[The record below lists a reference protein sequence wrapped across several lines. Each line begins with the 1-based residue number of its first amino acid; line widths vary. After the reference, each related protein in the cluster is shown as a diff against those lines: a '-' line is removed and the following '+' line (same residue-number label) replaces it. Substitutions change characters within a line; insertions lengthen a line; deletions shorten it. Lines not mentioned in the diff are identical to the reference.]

1 MPAPLNFFFIRVAVV
16 MVSLHSTKTLRPLS
30 KLTQKMESKLIKLE
44 GVADSSEI
52 QRLIMSKYLGKYS
65 TKLENLE

>member
-1 MPAPLNFFFIRVAVV
+1 

-30 KLTQKMESKLIKLE
+30 KLTQKKESKLIKLE